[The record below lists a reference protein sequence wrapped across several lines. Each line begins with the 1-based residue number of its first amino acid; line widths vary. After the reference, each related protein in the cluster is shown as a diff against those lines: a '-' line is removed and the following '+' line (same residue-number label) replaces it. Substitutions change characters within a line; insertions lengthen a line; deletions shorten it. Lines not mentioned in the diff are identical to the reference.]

1 MMVGPSVDLM
11 ATWTALEIIAAQQ
24 VKAWVCVRVRAKRI
38 IRTIDCRGPRACG
51 KTGYADFKQGRL
63 LAELALQPA
72 HEPYRHA
79 HSSHAA
85 KYCRSRA
92 GFSPILYL
100 CIEVFAH
107 CRLSEQEIKRYLWA
121 GRPHFVDCRLSR
133 RARSSLETDCRRQS
147 RRPTTGRPL
156 SRHLDGSTAASARNP
171 AQAR

>member
-1 MMVGPSVDLM
+1 MMRPSVDLM
-11 ATWTALEIIAAQQ
+11 STWTTLEMIAARQA
-24 VKAWVCVRVRAKRI
+24 KTCARVRAKRI

-147 RRPTTGRPL
+147 RRPATGRPL